1 MRGSRRGTAGA
12 SPPGCEALPPRT
24 DGLSAARQAVVA
36 RGRLGSVGGV
46 QLAQDVLDVELH
58 RALGEH
64 QLPGDV
70 RVREAA
76 GHVLEHVDLTP
87 REDVAQ
93 AALAAAAAE
102 RRLAPALR

>member
-1 MRGSRRGTAGA
+1 MPGSWRGAARA
-12 SPPGCEALPPRT
+12 SPPGGEGLPPRT

-36 RGRLGSVGGV
+36 RGRLCAVGGV

-58 RALGEH
+58 RALREH
-64 QLPGDV
+64 QLPGNV

-76 GHVLEHVDLTP
+76 SHVLEHVDLTP

-93 AALAAAAAE
+93 PALAAGTA
-102 RRLAPALR
+102 